1 MFYLGIDIGKR
12 NHEVGLIN
20 DSGDPVGNT
29 LRFKN
34 TKAGSDQLL
43 KFINRHQLTP
53 DDVAVGMEATGHYW
67 LSVFS
72 FLKHLD
78 FKITVFN
85 PMQSDALRHFYIRK
99 TKTDIK
105 DAYLIA
111 QVIRMDT
118 PEETPF
124 LEEDLMRI
132 KQLERFRYG
141 IVDQT
146 SDLKRKV
153 ITVLDQVFPEYDG
166 IFSDTFGQSSKQLL
180 LEYTLPEDILTV
192 ETDTL
197 AEMLNQ
203 VSQKRL
209 GQLRA
214 NQKAEQVKQLATDS
228 FGIALGTDVFKLEI
242 QLMIEQIQLLES
254 QLKMVEDNMIALSQ
268 KQKHYLT
275 TITGVSDVTAAV
287 ILGEVGDF
295 DRFERPEQLV
305 AFAGL
310 DASVHQSGDFTS
322 TRTRISKRG
331 SPYLRRAIW
340 QAAFVASN
348 RDPVL
353 SAYYKKLRTRGKAHG
368 TAVGAVARKL
378 THIIFAIMR
387 DQKPYKPHSPSDE

>member
-1 MFYLGIDIGKR
+1 
-12 NHEVGLIN
+12 
-20 DSGDPVGNT
+20 
-29 LRFKN
+29 

-118 PEETPF
+118 PEEIFF

-153 ITVLDQVFPEYDG
+153 ITVLDQVFPEYEE

-180 LEYTLPEDILTV
+180 LEYTLPDDILAV
-192 ETDTL
+192 ETEAL

-203 VSQKRL
+203 VSQKRF

-214 NQKAEQVKQLATDS
+214 HQKAEQVKQLATDS

-242 QLMIEQIQLLES
+242 QLMIEQIQL
-254 QLKMVEDNMIALSQ
+254 
-268 KQKHYLT
+268 
-275 TITGVSDVTAAV
+275 
-287 ILGEVGDF
+287 
-295 DRFERPEQLV
+295 
-305 AFAGL
+305 
-310 DASVHQSGDFTS
+310 
-322 TRTRISKRG
+322 
-331 SPYLRRAIW
+331 
-340 QAAFVASN
+340 
-348 RDPVL
+348 
-353 SAYYKKLRTRGKAHG
+353 
-368 TAVGAVARKL
+368 
-378 THIIFAIMR
+378 
-387 DQKPYKPHSPSDE
+387 